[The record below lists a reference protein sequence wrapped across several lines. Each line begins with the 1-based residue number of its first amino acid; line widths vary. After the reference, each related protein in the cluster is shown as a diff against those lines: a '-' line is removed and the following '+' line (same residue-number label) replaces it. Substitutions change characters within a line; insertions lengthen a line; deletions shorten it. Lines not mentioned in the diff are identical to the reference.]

1 MLRGFWKLT
10 WVETKVF
17 MREPM
22 GVVSALV
29 VPLLVFILLGRAFGS
44 GQLAAPSALPPPFNV
59 AILAALVIA
68 VSAVMSLVAIISIYR
83 EGGILMSLVAI
94 ISIYRE
100 GGILKRLR
108 ATPLSPVTILGAHV
122 VVKLVFTVISLA
134 LLVLAGRGFLPGA
147 MDVNLPSFTAALLL
161 STLSILSLGFVIAS
175 VIPTARFAQPIGA
188 AFLYPMIAI
197 SGLFF
202 PLELLSPPLRAIA
215 YSLPTTHSVTLMQGI
230 WDGSGWGPHWG
241 SVATLIVVFVA
252 CTLLSTRV
260 FRWE

>member
-10 WVETKVF
+10 WVETKIF

-22 GVVSALV
+22 GVVSTLV

-44 GQLAAPSALPPPFNV
+44 GQLAVPSAEPPPFNV

-68 VSAVMSLVAIISIYR
+68 VSAVL
-83 EGGILMSLVAI
+83 SLVAI